1 MPIQYQVY
9 VEYYD
14 DTLDRFWFTT
24 IDLTEPDLLTPRQL
38 DVAVQDAVQAFL
50 AGGNYEALEEY
61 MQENETTP
69 IYSVESVIRT

>member
-1 MPIQYQVY
+1 VPIQYQVY

-24 IDLTEPDLLTPRQL
+24 IDFTEPDLLTPRQL
-38 DVAVQDAVQAFL
+38 DVAVQDAVQSFL
-50 AGGNYEALEEY
+50 AGGGYEALETYIEE
-61 MQENETTP
+61 QETTP